1 MLVSQALVLAIHV
14 GYFTTTYADVTSRY
28 VGIWADVAPQLTHEA
43 LTERHDFA
51 VTATLRRE
59 VCTSLTATH
68 WECGECIL
76 EGLLETEEL
85 EDGEIDRRMEA
96 DTALVWADSV
106 VELYAVADVYM
117 DFTGIVDPR
126 YTEGNDTV
134 WLYKAFD
141 DGCLFELGVL
151 VVDFFDREKYFLD
164 SLEEF
169 LFTRVLCLE
178 RG

>member
-1 MLVSQALVLAIHV
+1 
-14 GYFTTTYADVTSRY
+14 
-28 VGIWADVAPQLTHEA
+28 
-43 LTERHDFA
+43 
-51 VTATLRRE
+51 
-59 VCTSLTATH
+59 
-68 WECGECIL
+68 
-76 EGLLETEEL
+76 
-85 EDGEIDRRMEA
+85 
-96 DTALVWADSV
+96 VWADSV